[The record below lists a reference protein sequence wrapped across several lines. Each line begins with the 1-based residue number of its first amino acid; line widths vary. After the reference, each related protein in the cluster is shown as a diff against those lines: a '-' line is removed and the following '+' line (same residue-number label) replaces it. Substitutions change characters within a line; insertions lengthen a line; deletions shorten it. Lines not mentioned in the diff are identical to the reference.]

1 MKKSRGIIIIIL
13 TVLIIAGLSFM
24 EAVGFGSG
32 KTGNI
37 REINLGLD
45 LAGGVSITYEASKE
59 NPTEVEMSDTIY
71 KLQKRVEGYS
81 TESEVYQEGS
91 NRINVDI
98 PGVSDAN
105 TILEEL
111 GKPGSIEFQTEDGTT
126 VLSGTDIADAQA
138 ATTQDDMGNKQY
150 VVELTFTDEA
160 AATFAQITADNI
172 GKTLAIV
179 YDEAVISAPTVKS
192 AIEGGKA
199 YIDGMSSYE
208 EAEQLA
214 SAIRI
219 GSLKLEL
226 TELRSNVVGAKL
238 GQEAISTSLK
248 AGAIGLVLIIIFMTV
263 FYLLPGFV
271 SGIALTLYLA
281 LTLAMLNLFD
291 ITLTLPGIAGIV
303 LSLGMAVDANVII
316 FARIREELTAG
327 KTVKSAM
334 KLGFH
339 KALSAII
346 DGNVTT
352 LIAAVVLGIKGTGT
366 VKGFAMTL
374 GLGVV
379 LSMFTALFVTKALL
393 NAFYALGFTDPKFYG
408 RQKERKTIDFLG
420 KKNVFFIV
428 SLALIL
434 SGFVF
439 LGVNKSQTGSILNYS
454 MEFRG
459 GTSTNVTFNEDMSI
473 EDIDAEVKPVIS
485 DIISEGDI
493 QAQKVADSN
502 AVIIKTRLLTLD
514 ERTEISKALA
524 ETFGVDETLIT
535 TENISATIG
544 SEMRMD
550 AVIAVV
556 ISLAGM
562 LAYIWFRF
570 KNLGFAVSAMFAL
583 LNDVLVVFA
592 FYAISKTSVGG
603 TFIACMLTIVG
614 YSINATIIIFDRI
627 RENLPQMKANGDL
640 KDLVNVCINQT
651 LSRSIYT
658 NLTTFIT
665 IAVLY
670 FVGVASIKEFALP
683 LMIGIAYGTYS
694 SVCVTGALWYVIRT
708 KNRKNEK

>member
-105 TILEEL
+105 AILEEL

-160 AATFAQITADNI
+160 AATFAQVTADNI
-172 GKTLAIV
+172 GKTLSIV

-640 KDLVNVCINQT
+640 KELVNVCINQT

>member
-24 EAVGFGSG
+24 EAVGFGSE

-37 REINLGLD
+37 RDINLGLD

-59 NPTEVEMSDTIY
+59 NPTEVEMNDTIY

-105 TILEEL
+105 AILEEL

-160 AATFAQITADNI
+160 AATFAQVTADNI
-172 GKTLAIV
+172 GKTLSIV

-303 LSLGMAVDANVII
+303 LSIGMAVDANVII

-374 GLGVV
+374 GMGVV
-379 LSMFTALFVTKALL
+379 LSMLTALFVTKALL

-408 RQKERKTIDFLG
+408 KQKERKTIDFLG

-428 SLALIL
+428 SIALIL

-514 ERTEISKALA
+514 ERTEISNALV

-570 KNLGFAVSAMFAL
+570 KNLGFAVSAMLAL

-640 KDLVNVCINQT
+640 KELVNVCINQT

-665 IAVLY
+665 ITVLY

>member
-37 REINLGLD
+37 RDINLGLD

-408 RQKERKTIDFLG
+408 KQKERKTIDFLG

-428 SLALIL
+428 SIALIL

-640 KDLVNVCINQT
+640 KELVNVCINQT